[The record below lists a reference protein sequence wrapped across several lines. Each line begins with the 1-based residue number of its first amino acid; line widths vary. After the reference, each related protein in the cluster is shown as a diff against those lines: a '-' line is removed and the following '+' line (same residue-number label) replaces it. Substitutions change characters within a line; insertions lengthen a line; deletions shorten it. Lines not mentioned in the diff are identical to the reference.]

1 MEDVK
6 YYLQYGEFFVKGSID
21 FGITG
26 IHANET
32 FDDDMI
38 SIMYCS
44 YDELCTALETGDDFF
59 FEPILP
65 YLQKAERSEEGFAKA
80 LESYYND
87 KLEELQKNIYK
98 YSRKKH
104 FLLCRKCFFDA

>member
-1 MEDVK
+1 MLNIICKD
-6 YYLQYGEFFVKGSID
+6 GEFYTKGSID

-44 YDELCTALETGDDFF
+44 YDELCTALETDDDFF

-65 YLQKAERSEEGFAKA
+65 YLQKAERSEEGFTISQTMV
-80 LESYYND
+80 LGRNRMWN
-87 KLEELQKNIYK
+87 QNCG
-98 YSRKKH
+98 R
-104 FLLCRKCFFDA
+104 CFRCLTSMA